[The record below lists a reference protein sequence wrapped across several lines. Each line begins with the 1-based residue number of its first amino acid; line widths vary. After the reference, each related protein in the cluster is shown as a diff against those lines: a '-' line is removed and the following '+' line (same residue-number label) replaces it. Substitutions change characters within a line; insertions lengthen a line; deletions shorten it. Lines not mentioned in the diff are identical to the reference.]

1 LNLIARYIFRETV
14 ASTGIVMVVLLLI
27 FMTSQ
32 FADTLGDAAADLLP
46 PDAVF
51 RVFGLQFLQYLSLLA
66 PIGLLLGILLALAR
80 LNRDSEM
87 SALAACGIGPGRLL
101 RPIGLLSIL
110 SAALVGWLALI
121 KAPQASLAIQE
132 IRFRAQEEIEL
143 GALTP
148 GQFTAADGDAMVVY
162 ADQGNDD
169 TWQGVF
175 IQSETD
181 EGIVVVLADEGRRVV
196 DAQTGDLALSLH
208 AGHLYEG
215 DAGKSN
221 FYVTE
226 FASGE
231 FPVPVDE
238 ATFDPVIES
247 RPTASL
253 LADVD
258 PVARAELQ
266 WRIAAPVSMLLLAL
280 LAVPLGR
287 SSPREGKYA
296 RVGLGLLIYMIYW
309 NSLAIARVW
318 VEREVVPP
326 WLGVWWVHAAV
337 LGLAVL
343 LLMRQSGFGIRQ
355 QQPLVERHEPTL

>member
-1 LNLIARYIFRETV
+1 
-14 ASTGIVMVVLLLI
+14 
-27 FMTSQ
+27 
-32 FADTLGDAAADLLP
+32 
-46 PDAVF
+46 
-51 RVFGLQFLQYLSLLA
+51 VFGLQFLQYLSLLA
-66 PIGLLLGILLALAR
+66 PIGLMLGILLALAR

-101 RPIGLLSIL
+101 RPIGLLSL
-110 SAALVGWLALI
+110 VAAVLVGWLAFI
-121 KAPQASLAIQE
+121 KAPQASRAIEE

-148 GQFTAADGDAMVVY
+148 GRFTSADDDAMVIY
-162 ADQGNDD
+162 ADEGSDD
-169 TWQGVF
+169 AWQGVF

-208 AGHLYEG
+208 AGRLYEG
-215 DAGKSN
+215 DAGTSN

-231 FPVPVDE
+231 FPVPIDE
-238 ATFDPVIES
+238 TTFDPAIES
-247 RPTASL
+247 RSTASL
-253 LADVD
+253 FADVD

-266 WRIAAPVSMLLLAL
+266 WRIAAPVSMLLLAV

-296 RVGLGLLIYMIYW
+296 RVGFGLLIYMIYW

-318 VEREVVPP
+318 VERAVLPQ
-326 WLGVWWVHAAV
+326 WLGTWWVHAA
-337 LGLAVL
+337 LAALAIAL
-343 LLMRQSGFGIRQ
+343 LLRQSGIGIRQ
-355 QQPLVERHEPTL
+355 PDPQAVRHEPTL